1 MGFCCLM
8 GHLGSISD
16 TFRIA
21 HFSIPGETYNAEKAE
36 LAQYKKKSSTDKIL
50 FIYLFKHLEFHLYV
64 RYSGVM
70 LYLRPQWYFRIS
82 IISFQAEI

>member
-1 MGFCCLM
+1 M

-21 HFSIPGETYNAEKAE
+21 HFSIPGETHNAEKAE

-50 FIYLFKHLEFHLYV
+50 FIYLFKHLEFHL
-64 RYSGVM
+64 
-70 LYLRPQWYFRIS
+70 
-82 IISFQAEI
+82 